1 MMGAWNCQEQ
11 VMSVWLQTKGEFF
24 WVFILNEE
32 RDLELY
38 KVMGET
44 EEVDGKARCDLC
56 FWCFVMLS
64 LHF

>member
-1 MMGAWNCQEQ
+1 
-11 VMSVWLQTKGEFF
+11 MSVWLQTKGEFF